1 MPYQILLVDD
11 DADFREELSESFDDY
26 EFVHASDGEKALEL
40 IKKPNEIDLVLLDVM
55 MPGASG
61 TEILTEIRKIEP
73 AMKIVMLT
81 GHSSKDVAIE
91 ALKGKADDFLEKPLN
106 MNEAKEIIEKLLD
119 STDRDEK
126 TEIGDIKSKIERVK
140 KFAERNFHK
149 KVSLED
155 AAGVVG
161 LSPKY
166 LSRVF
171 EEFAGMGFSDY
182 KTKVKIDRSKQ
193 FLKKGYNINQI
204 SDKLGYQ
211 NTESF
216 IRAFKKLT
224 NMTPT
229 EFRNASKAKAD
240 KKKAHKAVKKHAK
253 KHGKKPGKKRR

>member
-11 DADFREELSESFDDY
+11 DADFREELAESFDDY
-26 EFVHASDGEKALEL
+26 EFVHAPSGERALEI

-61 TEILTEIRKIEP
+61 TEVLTEIKRIEP

-91 ALKGKADDFLEKPLN
+91 ALKGRADDFLEKPLN
-106 MNEAKEIIEKLLD
+106 INEAKEIIEKLLD

-126 TEIGDIKSKIERVK
+126 TEIGDIKSKIDRVK
-140 KFAERNFHK
+140 RFAERNFHK
-149 KVSLED
+149 KVSLDD
-155 AAGVVG
+155 AATVVG

-171 EEFAGMGFSDY
+171 EEITGMGFSDY
-182 KTKVKIDRSKQ
+182 KTKVKIDRSKE

-224 NMTPT
+224 KMTPT
-229 EFRNASKAKAD
+229 EFRNAGKPK
-240 KKKAHKAVKKHAK
+240 VAK
-253 KHGKKPGKKRR
+253 KEPGKTNKKRGKKRK

>member
-11 DADFREELSESFDDY
+11 DADFREELAESFDDY
-26 EFVHASDGEKALEL
+26 EFVHASSGEKALEI
-40 IKKPNEIDLVLLDVM
+40 IKKPNEIDLILLDVM

-61 TEILTEIRKIEP
+61 TEILAEIKKIEP
-73 AMKIVMLT
+73 GIKVVMLT
-81 GHSSKDVAIE
+81 GHSSKDVAVE
-91 ALKGKADDFLEKPLN
+91 ALKGRADDFLEKPLN
-106 MNEAKEIIEKLLD
+106 INEAKEIIEKLLD
-119 STDRDEK
+119 STDTDEK

-140 KFAERNFHK
+140 RFAERNFHK
-149 KVSLED
+149 KVSLDD
-155 AAGVVG
+155 AAAVVG

-166 LSRVF
+166 LSRAF
-171 EEFAGMGFSDY
+171 EENTGMGFSDY
-182 KTKVKIDRSKQ
+182 KTKVKIDRSKE

-229 EFRNASKAKAD
+229 EFRNSGKTKAG
-240 KKKAHKAVKKHAK
+240 KKKVRKAIKKHAK
-253 KHGKKPGKKRR
+253 RHGKK